1 MVSYVSSYTLAPK
14 MVYILKSSHR
24 FTTLYNYDH
33 QLTPNLLTPNLSHRW
48 FYLTLQTFSSYFLRE
63 NIFIWM
69 EMDYFCI
76 ASTHLDFC
84 ALVAFDATVY
94 M

>member
-1 MVSYVSSYTLAPK
+1 
-14 MVYILKSSHR
+14 
-24 FTTLYNYDH
+24 
-33 QLTPNLLTPNLSHRW
+33 
-48 FYLTLQTFSSYFLRE
+48 
-63 NIFIWM
+63 M

-94 M
+94 MLRKF